1 MLRDSLLKLAE
12 EYTGRPAPVK
22 MTKRQF
28 GRPALARTTRV
39 LPDRLAAIGAATNH
53 ENQEY
58 ARSTDEPAP
67 LAFAG

>member
-12 EYTGRPAPVK
+12 EYTERLAAVK
-22 MTKRQF
+22 VTKRQF
-28 GRPALARTTRV
+28 GRPARTRTTRV
-39 LPDRLAAIGAATNH
+39 LPDRLAAIGAAINH
-53 ENQEY
+53 EKPEY